1 MNSVSK
7 EIQKRISDLEND
19 KQETESDSGWPRSRW
34 CTNQQLVTNIGDVY
48 NILKRIDKRFTQL
61 DEKLQSINERVT
73 KLEEKTIQSSS
84 ELMNH
89 TGSSAYVDEDW
100 D

>member
-1 MNSVSK
+1 MNSVSQ
-7 EIQKRISDLEND
+7 EIQTRISDLENYKKENKND
-19 KQETESDSGWPRSRW
+19 SDWPRSRW
-34 CTNQQLVTNIGDVY
+34 CTNQQLVNNIGDVY

-61 DEKLQSINERVT
+61 EKKLQSINERVT

-89 TGSSAYVDEDW
+89 TGSSACVDEDW